1 MYREGESKDSPS
13 TLLVERRYKM
23 TLAQAN
29 ELFEKNMLTM
39 QNSKETIRS
48 YGKDMKLFRQYLS
61 SKYNGE
67 VYVDEITVE
76 DIEEFLLYMLEE
88 RNYAPAS
95 RRRLLITIKSF
106 LTFCTKKNYCKKNVA
121 KEVEYVKLDYKERV
135 SLTEDEVKALFGAT
149 KEPLIRLIF
158 QTLYYTG
165 LRVSE
170 CVNLTMNCVDFSN
183 NVILVKSGK
192 GNKDRSIPMNAKLRT
207 LLMDYVQAWRNGQ
220 NTDRL
225 FCTKSGGIC
234 PSYINRKLK
243 NSAKEAGIAKHLT
256 AHILRHSFASNLLKN
271 GVDILRIQKLLGHSS
286 IKTTSIY
293 THTNIVD
300 LGQAVN
306 AL

>member
-1 MYREGESKDSPS
+1 MI
-13 TLLVERRYKM
+13 LI
-23 TLAQAN
+23 QAM
-29 ELFEKNMLTM
+29 EQFEKNLVTM
-39 QNSKETIRS
+39 QRSKETIRC
-48 YGKDMKLFRQYLS
+48 YGKDMKMFSCHLY

-67 VYVDEITVE
+67 VYVEEITAD
-76 DIEEFLLYMLEE
+76 DIEDFLFYMLDE

-106 LTFCTKKNYCKKNVA
+106 LTFCTKKNYCGKNAA

-135 SLTEDEVKALFGAT
+135 SLTEDEVQALFSAT
-149 KEPLIRLIF
+149 KEPLIRLVF
-158 QTLYYTG
+158 ETLYYTG

-170 CVNLTMNCVDFSN
+170 CVNLTTDCIDFAS

-192 GNKDRSIPMNAKLRT
+192 GNKDRSIPMNSKLRT
-207 LLMDYVQAWRNGQ
+207 ILMDYLQEWRNGMD
-220 NTDRL
+220 TDRL

-234 PSYINRKLK
+234 PAYINRKLK
-243 NSAKEAGIAKHLT
+243 VYAKEAGMTKHLT

-300 LGQAVN
+300 LGLAVN

>member
-1 MYREGESKDSPS
+1 MIMK
-13 TLLVERRYKM
+13 
-23 TLAQAN
+23 QAIK
-29 ELFEKNMLTM
+29 EFEKNLLNM
-39 QNSKETIRS
+39 QRSKETMRGYS
-48 YGKDMKLFRQYLS
+48 TDLKLFSRHLNAR
-61 SKYNGE
+61 YNGE
-67 VYVDEITVE
+67 VYVDEITTE
-76 DIEEFLLYMLEE
+76 DIEEFLFYMLEV
-88 RNYAPAS
+88 RKYAPAS

-106 LTFCTKKNYCKKNVA
+106 LTFCAKKDYCKKNPA
-121 KEVEYVKLDYKERV
+121 KEVAYVKLDCKERV
-135 SLTEDEVKALFGAT
+135 SLSEDEVGALFAAT

-170 CVNLTMNCVDFSN
+170 CVNLTTDCVDFRN
-183 NVILVKSGK
+183 NVILVRSGK
-192 GNKDRSIPMNAKLRT
+192 GNKDRSIPINGKLRT
-207 LLMDYVQAWRNGQ
+207 LLMDYVEGWRNEK

-243 NSAKEAGIAKHLT
+243 VYAKEAGIAKHLT

-271 GVDILRIQKLLGHSS
+271 GVDILRIQKLLGHAS